1 MTEMEIEKDIKMT
14 AFKELTNINSP
25 SYYLKSKDLEMTP
38 SCMNQ
43 GKKEDKVP
51 YFESMR
57 REGGR
62 QYLY

>member
-1 MTEMEIEKDIKMT
+1 MT

-25 SYYLKSKDLEMTP
+25 SYYLKAKDLEMTP
-38 SCMNQ
+38 SCLNH

-51 YFESMR
+51 YFESIR